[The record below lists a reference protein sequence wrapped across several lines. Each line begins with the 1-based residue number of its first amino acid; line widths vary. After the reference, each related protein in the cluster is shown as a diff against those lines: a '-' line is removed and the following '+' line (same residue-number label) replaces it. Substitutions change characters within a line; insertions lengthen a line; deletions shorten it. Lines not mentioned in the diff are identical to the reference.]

1 MEPLAPGSF
10 SSWAALSA
18 KARPSR
24 ILAADTGCNVSLE
37 DAMVVHSWSRTV
49 NRFHVDPLGEDAE
62 TKTTFET
69 MLRTLVAHKPP
80 TFVLENVM
88 GTKSSSQQVKV
99 QFKHASQFLAR
110 VG

>member
-1 MEPLAPGSF
+1 
-10 SSWAALSA
+10 
-18 KARPSR
+18 
-24 ILAADTGCNVSLE
+24 
-37 DAMVVHSWSRTV
+37 MVVHSWSRTV
-49 NRFHVDPLGEDAE
+49 NRFHVDPLGENAE